1 MSSWSPTKYKTK
13 NWRSYNSALKQRGS
27 LSVWFDP
34 EMAWHAP
41 ATGKRGRQPEFS
53 DAAIQICLTMKVLFG
68 MPLRQTTGFVES
80 LLRLAGLDWK
90 VPDFS
95 TLCRRQKT
103 LSVAIPYRGGTGPL
117 HLLIDA
123 TGIKAE
129 GEGEWNARKH
139 GGSKKRLWRKLHLG
153 MDEETLEIRAVGVTT
168 SNVGDAPMLPDL
180 LEQIPPDQE
189 IATVTADGAYD
200 TRRCHNVIAARGAAA
215 VIPPR
220 KNAQLWKP
228 TTAGAIAR
236 NEAVRACKY
245 LGRALWR
252 KLTGYHRRS
261 RAETKPLGTF
271 PSEIPCRSVDELR
284 QTPWPRPH
292 GRSPLCLNQWRIN
305 GSPSTDRSPS
315 SRSGSRCSTA
325 TPLLAYQSQSP

>member
-1 MSSWSPTKYKTK
+1 MSSWSLTTYKTK
-13 NWRSYNSALKQRGS
+13 NWPSYNTALKQRGS
-27 LSVWFDP
+27 LSIWFDP
-34 EMAWHAP
+34 EMTWHAAP
-41 ATGKRGRQPEFS
+41 TGKRGRQPEFS
-53 DAAIQICLTMKVLFG
+53 DAAIQVCLTMKVLFG

-95 TLCRRQKT
+95 TLSRRQKT

-200 TRRCHNVIAARGAAA
+200 PRRCHNVIAARGAAA

-261 RAETKPLGTF
+261 RAETKMHCVKLLGQGLMARDFDRQVAELQTRIAVLNRYTALG
-271 PSEIPCRSVDELR
+271 IPVTESV
-284 QTPWPRPH
+284 
-292 GRSPLCLNQWRIN
+292 G
-305 GSPSTDRSPS
+305 
-315 SRSGSRCSTA
+315 
-325 TPLLAYQSQSP
+325 

>member
-1 MSSWSPTKYKTK
+1 
-13 NWRSYNSALKQRGS
+13 
-27 LSVWFDP
+27 
-34 EMAWHAP
+34 
-41 ATGKRGRQPEFS
+41 
-53 DAAIQICLTMKVLFG
+53 MKVLFG
-68 MPLRQTTGFVES
+68 TPLRQTTGFVES

-180 LEQIPPDQE
+180 LDQIPPGQE

-261 RAETKPLGTF
+261 RAETKMHCVKLLGQGLMARDFDRQVAELQIRIAVLNRYTALG
-271 PSEIPCRSVDELR
+271 IPVTE
-284 QTPWPRPH
+284 PV
-292 GRSPLCLNQWRIN
+292 G
-305 GSPSTDRSPS
+305 
-315 SRSGSRCSTA
+315 
-325 TPLLAYQSQSP
+325 

>member
-1 MSSWSPTKYKTK
+1 MT
-13 NWRSYNSALKQRGS
+13 
-27 LSVWFDP
+27 
-34 EMAWHAP
+34 WHA
-41 ATGKRGRQPEFS
+41 ARTGKRGCQPEFS
-53 DAAIQICLTMKVLFG
+53 AAAIQIRLTMKVLFG

-95 TLCRRQKT
+95 TLCRRQKA

-129 GEGEWNARKH
+129 DTGEWNARKH
-139 GGSKKRLWRKLHLG
+139 GGSKKRLWRKLHLE
-153 MDEETLEIRAVGVTT
+153 MDDETLEIRAVGVTA
-168 SNVGDAPMLPDL
+168 SNVGDAPVLPDL

-200 TRRCHNVIAARGAAA
+200 TRRCHNVIAACGASA
-215 VIPPR
+215 IILPR
-220 KNAQLWKP
+220 KNARAWKP

-236 NEAVRACKY
+236 NEAVKACKY

-261 RAETKPLGTF
+261 RAETTFRDHAAHNPVGQWMNCAKLLGQGLMARDFVRQMAELQIRIAVFNRYTALG
-271 PSEIPCRSVDELR
+271 IPTTE
-284 QTPWPRPH
+284 P
-292 GRSPLCLNQWRIN
+292 
-305 GSPSTDRSPS
+305 
-315 SRSGSRCSTA
+315 A
-325 TPLLAYQSQSP
+325 A

>member
-1 MSSWSPTKYKTK
+1 MSSWSPSQYKTRH
-13 NWRSYNSALKQRGS
+13 WPSYNTALKERGS
-27 LSVWFDP
+27 LSIWFDP
-34 EMAWHAP
+34 EMSWHAP
-41 ATGKRGRQPEFS
+41 PTGKRGRRPEFS
-53 DAAIQICLTMKVLFG
+53 DAAIQVCLTLKVLFG
-68 MPLRQTTGFVES
+68 MPLRQTTGFAES

-95 TLCRRQKT
+95 TLCRRQKALT
-103 LSVAIPYRGGTGPL
+103 VAIPYRGGTGPL

-129 GEGEWNARKH
+129 GEGEWDARKH
-139 GGSKKRLWRKLHLG
+139 GGAKKSLWRKLHLG
-153 MDEETLEIRAVGVTT
+153 MDEETLEIRAVCVTT

-180 LEQIPPDQE
+180 LEQIPPEQE

-200 TRRCHNVIAARGAAA
+200 THRCHNVIAARGAAA
-215 VIPPR
+215 IIPPS

-252 KLTGYHRRS
+252 KLTRYHRRS
-261 RAETKPLGTF
+261 RAETKMHCVKLLGQGLMARNFDRQVADLQIRIAVLNRYTALG
-271 PSEIPCRSVDELR
+271 IPVTE
-284 QTPWPRPH
+284 PV
-292 GRSPLCLNQWRIN
+292 G
-305 GSPSTDRSPS
+305 
-315 SRSGSRCSTA
+315 
-325 TPLLAYQSQSP
+325 